1 MKRMLL
7 ALALGLLALVQGCD
21 SQSGKGT
28 MLPPQKK
35 VRLAFIA
42 NGEGPYWSIVRLGCD
57 TAKRPAGNLDAN
69 LDLVFRS
76 PLDRS
81 ATGQQEIVTNLIA
94 QGVDGIAISPID
106 AEKQTEFLNSIPT
119 NILLVCADSDAPKSR
134 RICYIGTDN
143 VAAGKQA
150 ADLLKTALPQG
161 GKVVLFAGSESSQ
174 NVKERIEG
182 IKQGLAGSNLEIM
195 AVQAADG
202 SSVTALKNA
211 QDALGKYPDLAGMVA
226 LNNFVGPA
234 VLQATRG
241 AGKAGKVKIVC
252 FDEDNDILA
261 GIAAGDIYGS
271 IVQSPFKIGG
281 RTVSE
286 MASYLRGEKNQL
298 AAGKILTPS
307 QVVTKDNLASF
318 QMRFKATLAASQDG
332 MKE

>member
-1 MKRMLL
+1 MLLPLALVLL
-7 ALALGLLALVQGCD
+7 ALIQGCD
-21 SQSGKGT
+21 NQSGKT
-28 MLPPQKK
+28 TTLPPKKK

-42 NGEGPYWSIVRLGCD
+42 HGEGPYWSIVRLGGD

-76 PLDRS
+76 PHDRS
-81 ATGQQEIVTNLIA
+81 ATGQQDIVTELLA

-134 RICYIGTDN
+134 RLCYIGTDN
-143 VAAGKQA
+143 IAAGKQA

-195 AVQAADG
+195 DVQAADG

-211 QDALGKYPDLAGMVA
+211 QDALVKYPDLAGMVA

-286 MASYLRGEKNQL
+286 MASYLRGASNYL
-298 AAGKILTPS
+298 AAGKIFTPS

-318 QMRFKATLAASQDG
+318 QMRFKATLAASQEG
-332 MKE
+332 KNE

>member
-1 MKRMLL
+1 MKRTLLPL
-7 ALALGLLALVQGCD
+7 ALCFLALVQGCD
-21 SQSGKGT
+21 NQSGKT
-28 MLPPQKK
+28 TLPPQKK
-35 VRLAFIA
+35 IRLAFIA
-42 NGEGPYWSIVRLGCD
+42 HGEGPYWSIVRLGCD

-81 ATGQQEIVTNLIA
+81 AAGQQEIVTNLIA
-94 QGVDGIAISPID
+94 QGIDGIAISPID
-106 AEKQTEFLNSIPT
+106 AEQQTEFLNSIPT

-150 ADLLKTALPQG
+150 ADLLKAALPRG
-161 GKVVLFAGSESSQ
+161 GKVVLFAGSAGLQ

-182 IKQGLAGSNLEIM
+182 IKQGLAGSNLQIM
-195 AVQAADG
+195 DVQAADG

-211 QDALGKYPDLAGMVA
+211 QDALAKYSDLAGMVA

-234 VLQATRG
+234 VLQAVRG
-241 AGKAGKVKIVC
+241 AGKDGYVKIVC
-252 FDEDNDILA
+252 FDEDYDILA

-271 IVQSPFKIGG
+271 VVQSPFKIGR

-286 MASYLRGEKNQL
+286 MASYLRGEPNQL
-298 AAGKILTPS
+298 ATGKILTPS
-307 QVVTKDNLASF
+307 RVVTKDNLASF
-318 QMRFKATLAASQDG
+318 QMRFKASIAASQDG
-332 MKE
+332 ENQ

>member
-7 ALALGLLALVQGCD
+7 TLALGFLALVQGCD
-21 SQSGKGT
+21 NQSGKT
-28 MLPPQKK
+28 TTLPPQKK
-35 VRLAFIA
+35 VRLAFIVH
-42 NGEGPYWSIVRLGCD
+42 GEGPYWSIVRLGCD

-76 PLDRS
+76 PHDRS
-81 ATGQQEIVTNLIA
+81 AAGQQEIVSELIA

-134 RICYIGTDN
+134 RLCYIGTDN
-143 VAAGKQA
+143 IGAGTQA

-161 GKVVLFAGSESSQ
+161 GKVVLLAGSAGSQ

-182 IKQGLAGSNLEIM
+182 IKQGLAGSNLQIM
-195 AVQAADG
+195 DIQAADG
-202 SSVTALKNA
+202 SNLTALKNA
-211 QDALGKYPDLAGMVA
+211 HEALAKYPDLAGMVA

-234 VLQATRG
+234 VLQAVRG
-241 AGKAGKVKIVC
+241 AGKAGQVKIVC

-271 IVQSPFKIGG
+271 VVQSPFKIGG
-281 RTVSE
+281 RAVSE
-286 MASYLRGEKNQL
+286 MASYLRGASNHL
-298 AAGKILTPS
+298 AAGKIFTPS

-318 QMRFKATLAASQDG
+318 QMRFRATLAASQEG
-332 MKE
+332 KNE

>member
-1 MKRMLL
+1 MKRILL

-21 SQSGKGT
+21 NQRSKT
-28 MLPPQKK
+28 TATPPQKK
-35 VRLAFIA
+35 VRLAFIVH
-42 NGEGPYWSIVRLGCD
+42 GEGPYWSIVRLGCD

-76 PLDRS
+76 PHDRS
-81 ATGQQEIVTNLIA
+81 AAGQQEIVTELIA

-134 RICYIGTDN
+134 RLCYIGTDN
-143 VAAGKQA
+143 IAAGTQA

-161 GKVVLFAGSESSQ
+161 GKVVLLGGSAGSQ

-182 IKQGLAGSNLEIM
+182 IKQGLAGSNLQIVD
-195 AVQAADG
+195 VQGADG
-202 SSVTALKNA
+202 SNLTALKNA
-211 QDALGKYPDLAGMVA
+211 QDALAKYPDLAGMVA

-234 VLQATRG
+234 VLQAVRG
-241 AGKAGKVKIVC
+241 AGKAGQVKIVC

-271 IVQSPFKIGG
+271 IVQSPFKIGA

-286 MASYLRGEKNQL
+286 MASYLRGEPNKL
-298 AAGKILTPS
+298 ATGKLLTPS

-318 QMRFKATLAASQDG
+318 QMRFKATLAASQEG
-332 MKE
+332 TKE

>member
-7 ALALGLLALVQGCD
+7 TLALGFLALLQGCD
-21 SQSGKGT
+21 NQSGKT
-28 MLPPQKK
+28 TVAPPQKK
-35 VRLAFIA
+35 IRLAFIA
-42 NGEGPYWSIVRLGCD
+42 NNEGPYWSIVRLGCD
-57 TAKRPAGNLDAN
+57 TAKRPGGNLDAN

-76 PLDRS
+76 PHDRT
-81 ATGQQEIVTNLIA
+81 AAGQQEIMTELIA

-106 AEKQTEFLNSIPT
+106 AEKQTEFLSSIPT

-143 VAAGKQA
+143 IAAGTQA

-161 GKVVLFAGSESSQ
+161 GKVVLFVGSADSQ
-174 NVKERIEG
+174 NVRERIEG
-182 IKQGLAGSNLEIM
+182 IKQGLAGSNLQIM
-195 AVQAADG
+195 DIQAADG
-202 SSVTALKNA
+202 SSLAALKNA
-211 QDALGKYPDLAGMVA
+211 QEALAKYPDLAGMVA

-241 AGKAGKVKIVC
+241 AGKAGQVKIVC

-271 IVQSPFKIGG
+271 IVQSPFKIGV

-286 MASYLRGEKNQL
+286 MASHLRGETNQL
-298 AAGKILTPS
+298 ATGKLFTPS

-318 QMRFKATLAASQDG
+318 QMRFKATLAASQEG
-332 MKE
+332 TKE